1 MDIVELIQSAKAR
14 IASNDPVFNEQ
25 VSITVALLRS
35 LGILSHSRTSMN
47 GHVHQAFAGA
57 LVAAYRNHIDVEVYS
72 RRQDDLHRR
81 GASTRIIAW
90 LDDCVA
96 KGVLS
101 QSNGLKYAKGALVLS
116 PLLTHYLEYAKVI
129 HHVPIDRVHVKS

>member
-14 IASNDPVFNEQ
+14 IASNDPVFNDQ
-25 VSITVALLRS
+25 VSTAVALLRS
-35 LGILSHSRTSMN
+35 LGILSHSRVSVN

-57 LVAAYRNHIDVEVYS
+57 LVAAYGNHVDVEVYS

-101 QSNGLKYAKGALVLS
+101 QSNGLNYAKGVLVLS
-116 PLLTHYLEYAKVI
+116 PLLKHYLDYSKLTHPVL
-129 HHVPIDRVHVKS
+129 VKSADISP